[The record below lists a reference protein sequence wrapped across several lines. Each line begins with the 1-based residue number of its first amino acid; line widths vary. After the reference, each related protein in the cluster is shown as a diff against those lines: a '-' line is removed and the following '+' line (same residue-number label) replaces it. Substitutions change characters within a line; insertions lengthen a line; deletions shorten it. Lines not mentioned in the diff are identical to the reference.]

1 LCYLYNIG
9 CCLLNDIQL
18 TVAFALLQA
27 PNMILSTGHFVEAHR
42 VNQAG
47 DKAHFRCLIAF
58 CGFIEIYACCLA
70 WWQYS
75 GKMWYITQNLYYP
88 KTRNGVQ
95 NKSASLF
102 TSKLSVLESDHRRV
116 VGVLIDA
123 KS

>member
-1 LCYLYNIG
+1 
-9 CCLLNDIQL
+9 
-18 TVAFALLQA
+18 
-27 PNMILSTGHFVEAHR
+27 MEAHR

-95 NKSASLF
+95 DKSASLF
-102 TSKLSVLESDHRRV
+102 TSKLSVLESDHRRGISTLLTTDSDPPRRKDQDYLV
-116 VGVLIDA
+116 IIILRDLSRGLQVLW
-123 KS
+123 KLL